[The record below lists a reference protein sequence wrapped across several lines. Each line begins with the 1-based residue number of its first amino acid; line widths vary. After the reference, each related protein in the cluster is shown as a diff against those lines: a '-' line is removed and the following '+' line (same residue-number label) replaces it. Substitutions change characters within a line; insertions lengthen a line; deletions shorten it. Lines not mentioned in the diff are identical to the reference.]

1 MQEKIQ
7 RWLNEP
13 MLDATLKNELLS
25 LSDAEL
31 SDAFYKDVSFGT
43 GGIRGVIGVGTNR
56 LNIYTVR
63 KALVGFSR
71 YLLKTNPNIKTEGIV
86 IAYDNR
92 HNNVLFAHTCVGVL
106 AAHGIKSY
114 LFDSL
119 RPTPLLSFA
128 VRELKAG
135 GGIMITA
142 SHNPPKYNGLKMYD
156 REGCQLVPALANQVI
171 EEVQAIDNLFSLNSL
186 PYEEADARGLV
197 DIIGRAVDQAYL
209 EALAPLKPSDDSKKK
224 LKVVFTPLHG
234 TAREVGL
241 RALSEAGFTVSVVE
255 SQMVTDPDFKTVKSP
270 NPENQSAF
278 ELAESL
284 GHETKADLLIA
295 TDPDADR
302 LGIAVRHHDQYVYL
316 NGNQTGAL
324 LIDYLARK
332 HQKEGTTPKHGIV
345 YTTIVTSDFGPAI
358 AASYGFEV
366 RRTLTGFKY
375 IGEQM
380 AAIEKE
386 ASSFVMGY
394 EESYGY
400 VLHDI
405 VRDKDAIQ
413 ALLVCA
419 YMAEEALSENKTLVD
434 VLETL
439 YERHG
444 HYADHLMNIELEGQ
458 VGEAHIQ
465 AIMSHFRKVWP
476 EAYLNQ
482 SCLIKEDYLTLT
494 RTDHNGKEEALHYPE
509 ENVLKFIFR
518 DFWFV
523 LRPSGTEP
531 KLKVYLMHR
540 GAQTKEETYVLL
552 ATLRKQLQ
560 REIDEVIASRKDLTE

>member
-71 YLLKTNPNIKTEGIV
+71 YLLKTNPNIKAEGIV
-86 IAYDNR
+86 IAHDNR

-128 VRELKAG
+128 VRELNAG

-171 EEVQAIDNLFSLNSL
+171 DEVQAIDNLFSLTSL
-186 PYEEADARGLV
+186 PYEEAQARGLV

-209 EALAPLKPSDDSKKK
+209 DALAPLKPIEDGKKT

-241 RALSEAGFTVSVVE
+241 RALSEAGFTVHVVE

-332 HQKEGTTPKHGIV
+332 HQKEGTTPKHGLV

-358 AASYGFEV
+358 AAAYGFEV

-380 AAIEKE
+380 ATIEKE
-386 ASSFVMGY
+386 AASFVMGY

-419 YMAEEALSENKTLVD
+419 YMAEEALSEDKTLVD
-434 VLETL
+434 VLEAL

-444 HYADHLMNIELEGQ
+444 YYADHLMNIELEGQ

-465 AIMSHFRKVWP
+465 AIMTHFRDVWP
-476 EAYLNQ
+476 EAYLSQ
-482 SCLIKEDYLTLT
+482 SCLIKEDYLTLK
-494 RTDHNGKEEALHYPE
+494 RTYHDGKEDALHYPE

-518 DFWFV
+518 EFWFV

-531 KLKVYLMHR
+531 KLKVYLMHQ
-540 GAQTKEETYVLL
+540 GASTKEETYVLL

>member
-1 MQEKIQ
+1 MQDKIQ

-13 MLDATLKNELLS
+13 SLESALKNELLK

-31 SDAFYKDVSFGT
+31 SDAFYRDVSFGT
-43 GGIRGVIGVGTNR
+43 GGIRGIIGVGTNR

-71 YLLKTNPNIKTEGIV
+71 YLLKSNPNIKQDGIV

-114 LFDSL
+114 LFEAL

-128 VRELKAG
+128 VRQLKAG

-156 REGCQLVPALANQVI
+156 KEGCQLVPDQAKQVI
-171 EEVQAIDNLFSLNSL
+171 EEVNGIDDLFSLHSL
-186 PYEEADARGLV
+186 TFEEANDKGLV
-197 DIIGRAVDQAYL
+197 ELLARDIDQAYL
-209 EALAPLKPSDDSKKK
+209 DALAPLKEGTQAKKS
-224 LKVVFTPLHG
+224 LRVVFTPLHG
-234 TAREVGL
+234 TAREIGL
-241 RALSEAGFTVSVVE
+241 RALKDAGFEVHVVE
-255 SQMVTDPDFKTVKSP
+255 SQMITDPDFKTVKSP

-278 ELAESL
+278 ELAEQL
-284 GHETKADLLIA
+284 GHEKKADLLIA

-302 LGIAVRHHDQYVYL
+302 LGVAVRHHDQYVYL

-332 HQKEGTTPKHGIV
+332 HQTLGTTPDKGLV
-345 YTTIVTSDFGPAI
+345 FTTIVTSDFGPSI
-358 AASYGFEV
+358 AKAYGYDV
-366 RRTLTGFKY
+366 RRTLTGFKF

-380 AAIEKE
+380 ATLE
-386 ASSFVMGY
+386 AKGETFLMGY

-400 VLHDI
+400 VLEDI

-413 ALLVCA
+413 ALLVA
-419 YMAEEALSENKTLVD
+419 ALMAEEAKSQGKTLVD
-434 VLETL
+434 VLEGL
-439 YERHG
+439 YETYG
-444 HYADHLMNIELEGQ
+444 HYADYLMNIELEGQ

-465 AIMSHFRKVWP
+465 AIMSHFREVWP
-476 EAYLNQ
+476 EAYLSQ
-482 SCLIKEDYLTLT
+482 SCQIKEDYLTLE
-494 RTDHNGKEEALHYPE
+494 RTSHDGTTTPLLYPS
-509 ENVLKFIFR
+509 ENVLKFIFK

-531 KLKVYLMHR
+531 KLKVYLMHQ
-540 GAQTKEETYVLL
+540 GASTKEETYVYL

-560 REIDEVIASRKDLTE
+560 REIDEVIASRKDATA